1 VTSPTSPYW
10 TRMQYLKDRIYDR
23 QMLRDAQVQNSA
35 DYRGFQNE
43 ITYLT
48 QELRLWEANIGQISR
63 LETTITTSRRNA
75 EDNYRDGMYTAGHW
89 SRLAAVSGL
98 IGILLLVPGVQWS
111 LKPLLIAGV
120 TLLAVAG
127 VAAFMSTRK
136 SRSTWN
142 EMAQANRESAR
153 LEAARNALI
162 PTPRPPTE
170 PYPRLSY
177 DVIIRDLP
185 PSPPGLRR

>member
-1 VTSPTSPYW
+1 MTSPYW

-35 DYRGFQNE
+35 DYRVFQNE

-48 QELRLWEANIGQISR
+48 HELRLWEANIGQIDR
-63 LETTITTSRRNA
+63 LETTITTGHRNA
-75 EDNYRDGMYTAGHW
+75 QDNYRDGMYIAGHW
-89 SRLAAVSGL
+89 SRLAAMSGL
-98 IGILLLVPGVQWS
+98 VGILLLAPGIRWS
-111 LKPLLIAGV
+111 LKPLLIASV
-120 TLLAVAG
+120 TLLTVAG
-127 VAAFMSTRK
+127 VAAFMSTRR
-136 SRSTWN
+136 SQSTWN
-142 EMAQANRESAR
+142 EMARANRELAR

-162 PTPRPPTE
+162 PATRPPTE

-177 DVIIRDLP
+177 DVIVRDLP